1 MCIYICKCIYIYIY
15 THLIVM
21 NQGDINLESFKS
33 GFVGYLKY
41 SILSK
46 TERNMLTFISKRK
59 TKSTDF
65 ILK

>member
-1 MCIYICKCIYIYIY
+1 
-15 THLIVM
+15 M

-41 SILSK
+41 SILYK
-46 TERNMLTFISKRK
+46 TERNMLTFISKKK

>member
-1 MCIYICKCIYIYIY
+1 
-15 THLIVM
+15 M
-21 NQGDINLESFKS
+21 NQGDIKLESFKS

-46 TERNMLTFISKRK
+46 SERNMLTYISKGK
-59 TKSTDF
+59 KKSPDF